1 MDNRNV
7 FIAIALSLSVL
18 LFWSAFFETPK
29 PVNEGSVQKQK
40 IEKKNEGNSITP
52 NIDQNIKIES
62 VTREE
67 SIGEV
72 ERVKIENKNIVGSI
86 SLTGAL
92 IDDVSFKN
100 HKQDLKNKKNVEFL
114 NPKQSEN
121 GFYVETGW
129 TSIGNKIKVIYL
141 SI

>member
-121 GFYVETGW
+121 GFYVEK
-129 TSIGNKIKVIYL
+129 S
-141 SI
+141 